1 MGVKMDTAK
10 LIQTDSGQTLFL
22 PDAYCFPGTEVALR
36 RVGNTVVLFPVEDSP
51 LDQTLFS
58 LPAAQWETLAQAL
71 DAPVQAN
78 SALQRT
84 LSAPAPWEKTA

>member
-1 MGVKMDTAK
+1 MDTAK

-22 PDAYCFPGTEVALR
+22 PDAYCFTGTEVALR

-58 LPAAQWETLAQAL
+58 LQAAQWDALAQAL
-71 DAPVQAN
+71 DAPVQVN
-78 SALQRT
+78 FALQRT